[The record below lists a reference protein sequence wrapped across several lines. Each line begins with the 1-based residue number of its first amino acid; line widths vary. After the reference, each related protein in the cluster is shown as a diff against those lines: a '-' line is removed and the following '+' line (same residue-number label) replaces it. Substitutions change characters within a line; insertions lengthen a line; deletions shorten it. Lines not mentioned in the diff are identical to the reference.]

1 MSFAKIIY
9 IGMILAFGA
18 GINTGLGLSFF
29 LK

>member
-9 IGMILAFGA
+9 VGMILAFAA
-18 GINTGLGLSFF
+18 GINAGLGLSFF